1 MIDEERKKLLKADIP
16 EDFEEEDELT
26 DEKQLVIFKLG
37 NEEYG
42 VDIMQVKEIIKMT
55 NITKI
60 PQVPSFVEGII
71 SLRGEILP
79 IIDMRK
85 KFGLPAGEKTRQTR
99 ILVINLD
106 NVTIGGIVDEVT
118 EVLRLPNDAI
128 TPPPPVIRGI
138 NTEYLQ
144 GVGQIN
150 GRIIILLDMSKILT
164 SNEVIQIEELKEELL
179 NSDLQ

>member
-1 MIDEERKKLLKADIP
+1 MDEERKRLLRADV
-16 EDFEEEDELT
+16 EEFEEEDELS

-42 VDIMQVKEIIKMT
+42 VDIMQVKEIIRT
-55 NITKI
+55 TTITKI

-85 KFGLPAGEKTRQTR
+85 KFGLPETERTRQTR

-106 NVTIGGIVDEVT
+106 NMTIGGIVDEVT
-118 EVLRLPNDAI
+118 EVLRIPNDAI
-128 TPPPPVIRGI
+128 TPPPPVIKGV

-164 SNEVIQIEELKEELL
+164 SNEVIQIEELKEELM
-179 NSDLQ
+179 NNPVQ

>member
-1 MIDEERKKLLKADIP
+1 MIDEERKKLLKAEIA
-16 EDFEEEDELT
+16 EEFEEEDELS

-42 VDIMQVKEIIKMT
+42 VDIMQVKEIIRT
-55 NITKI
+55 TTITKI

-85 KFGLPAGEKTRQTR
+85 KFGLPEAERTRQTR

-118 EVLRLPNDAI
+118 EVLRLPKDAI

-144 GVGQIN
+144 GVGQID

-179 NSDLQ
+179 SNNTQ

>member
-1 MIDEERKKLLKADIP
+1 M
-16 EDFEEEDELT
+16 
-26 DEKQLVIFKLG
+26 
-37 NEEYG
+37 
-42 VDIMQVKEIIKMT
+42 
-55 NITKI
+55 
-60 PQVPSFVEGII
+60 
-71 SLRGEILP
+71 
-79 IIDMRK
+79 
-85 KFGLPAGEKTRQTR
+85 
-99 ILVINLD
+99 
-106 NVTIGGIVDEVT
+106 TIGGIVDEVT

-179 NSDLQ
+179 NTNTQ

>member
-1 MIDEERKKLLKADIP
+1 MIDEERVKLLKAT
-16 EDFEEEDELT
+16 EEEFEEEDELT
-26 DEKQLVIFKLG
+26 DERQLVIFKLG
-37 NEEYG
+37 EEEYG
-42 VDIMQVKEIIKMT
+42 VDIMQVKEIIRTT

-85 KFGLPAGEKTRQTR
+85 KFSLPEKEKTRQTR

-106 NVTIGGIVDEVT
+106 NMTIGGIVDEVT
-118 EVLRLPNDAI
+118 EVLRIPNDAI
-128 TPPPPVIRGI
+128 TPPPPVIKGV

-164 SNEVIQIEELKEELL
+164 SNEIIQIEELKEELM
-179 NSDLQ
+179 NK

>member
-1 MIDEERKKLLKADIP
+1 MTAEERTKLLKAA
-16 EDFEEEDELT
+16 EEEFEEDELT

-37 NEEYG
+37 EEEYG
-42 VDIMQVKEIIKMT
+42 VDIMQVKEIIRTT

-60 PQVPSFVEGII
+60 PQVPTFVEGII

-85 KFGLPAGEKTRQTR
+85 KFGLPEKERTRQTR

-106 NVTIGGIVDEVT
+106 TMTIGGIVDEVT
-118 EVLRLPNDAI
+118 EVLRIPNDAI
-128 TPPPPVIRGI
+128 TPPPPVIKGV

-164 SNEVIQIEELKEELL
+164 SNEIIQIEELKEELM
-179 NSDLQ
+179 NN

>member
-1 MIDEERKKLLKADIP
+1 MMDEERKRLLRADV
-16 EDFEEEDELT
+16 EEFEEEDELS

-42 VDIMQVKEIIKMT
+42 VDIMQVKEIIRT
-55 NITKI
+55 TTITKI

-85 KFGLPAGEKTRQTR
+85 KFGLPETERTRQTR

-106 NVTIGGIVDEVT
+106 NMTIGGIVDEVT
-118 EVLRLPNDAI
+118 EVLRIPNDAI
-128 TPPPPVIRGI
+128 TPPPPVIKGV

-164 SNEVIQIEELKEELL
+164 SNEVIQIEELKEELM
-179 NSDLQ
+179 NNPVQ